1 MRWTI
6 FLQQNHKLDCT
17 DLVFCHGSVDDAT
30 SEKRMEE
37 SAMCSR
43 RHLAVCVYRDNSSAK
58 SSYHRRRGG
67 FSLGRER
74 SKYVVVRR
82 GYFQGS
88 ERHSFM
94 DFFTAL
100 IILCAGFGSVA
111 IVCFSPTIYAS
122 GSRIFIFCYYA
133 VYLLISFLLK
143 KLCPANAEK
152 GELLILSVT
161 GLCSFASFL
170 KNLFFLIS

>member
-1 MRWTI
+1 MAAAVCKLDADKKMTVRGSSCGGLF
-6 FLQQNHKLDCT
+6 FLQQKHKFDCT

-43 RHLAVCVYRDNSSAK
+43 RRLAVCVYRDYSSAK
-58 SSYHRRRGG
+58 GSYHRRRGG

-88 ERHSFM
+88 ERPSFM
-94 DFFTAL
+94 AAAGSGF
-100 IILCAGFGSVA
+100 ILAA
-111 IVCFSPTIYAS
+111 W
-122 GSRIFIFCYYA
+122 
-133 VYLLISFLLK
+133 K
-143 KLCPANAEK
+143 K
-152 GELLILSVT
+152 
-161 GLCSFASFL
+161 
-170 KNLFFLIS
+170 

>member
-1 MRWTI
+1 MLLSGGDI
-6 FLQQNHKLDCT
+6 FRA
-17 DLVFCHGSVDDAT
+17 V
-30 SEKRMEE
+30 
-37 SAMCSR
+37 SALLLWLL
-43 RHLAVCVYRDNSSAK
+43 LAVDLYWLLGK
-58 SSYHRRRGG
+58 S
-67 FSLGRER
+67 
-74 SKYVVVRR
+74 K
-82 GYFQGS
+82 
-88 ERHSFM
+88 

-111 IVCFSPTIYAS
+111 IVCFSPTIYVS

-170 KNLFFLIS
+170 KNLIFLI